1 MMVDRIKSPVR
12 DKINCEFRSDS
23 QSFSVISLFKERTS
37 ESIPVNLH
45 KSDLLI
51 NNSILNGNEIFSHKD
66 ELELMRNKILEQDKY
81 IAYLESL
88 VEKGSRIIDHSKP
101 I

>member
-1 MMVDRIKSPVR
+1 MMVDSIKSPVR
-12 DKINCEFRSDS
+12 DKINCEFRHDS
-23 QSFSVISLFKERTS
+23 QSFSVISLFKERNS